1 MHFIVRIRKFKMR
14 PSLNKK
20 TISFFCFKT
29 IDEVYL
35 DHLNTSKSGR
45 PHCTFIVK
53 TKRRSYHLQAASDA
67 TARIWIDVIITGAQ
81 GNIDYQI

>member
-1 MHFIVRIRKFKMR
+1 MCIYYFHYHKI
-14 PSLNKK
+14 LLYLQ
-20 TISFFCFKT
+20 T

-53 TKRRSYHLQAASDA
+53 TKKRSYHLQAASDA
-67 TARIWIDVIITGAQ
+67 TARIWIDAIITGAQ
-81 GNIDYQI
+81 GNIDY